1 MAALRA
7 DRIDS
12 GVLLLIL
19 DRPSARNA
27 LDPELTDALADAL
40 AQFANDTD
48 LVVGVL
54 TGSDPAFCAGLD
66 MHAYGDATADRSRVS
81 AVLRAVGESPKPL
94 IAAVNGPAVT
104 GGLELALAC
113 DWIVAS
119 ERAVFADTHS
129 RIGAFPGSGLSA
141 RLPAAVGVRMAKAIS
156 LAGYRLDAAG
166 AVRTGLAVSAV
177 PHDDLLPKAIEMAR
191 EVAARNPALVRAIR
205 STYDEAVGVPTAT
218 ALAAEAAARAAWR
231 SGPGA
236 DLSWPEP
243 PQQGRGSHAR
253 PA

>member
-1 MAALRA
+1 MPVLRV
-7 DRIDS
+7 DRDS
-12 GVLLLIL
+12 GVLLLTL

-27 LDPELTDALADAL
+27 LDPELTDALAHAL
-40 AQFANDTD
+40 EQFARNPD

-66 MHAYGDATADRSRVS
+66 MHAYGDASADRSRVS
-81 AVLRAVGESPKPL
+81 AVLRAVGELPKPL
-94 IAAVNGPAVT
+94 VAAVNGPAVT

-129 RIGAFPGSGLSA
+129 RIGAFPGAGLSA
-141 RLPAAVGVRMAKAIS
+141 RLPEAVGVRMAKAIS

-166 AVRTGLAVSAV
+166 AVRAGLAVSAV
-177 PHDDLLPKAIEMAR
+177 PHDDLLPTALQMAR
-191 EVAARNPALVRAIR
+191 DVADRNPALVRTIR
-205 STYDEAVGVPTAT
+205 STYDAALGVPTKA
-218 ALAAEAAARAAWR
+218 ALRAEEAARAAWR
-231 SGPGA
+231 SGAGDA
-236 DLSWPEP
+236 IRWPEP
-243 PQQGRGSHAR
+243 PQQGRGEHAR

>member
-1 MAALRA
+1 MAVLRTER
-7 DRIDS
+7 DN
-12 GVLLLIL
+12 GVLILTL

-27 LDPELTDALADAL
+27 LDPELTEALADAL
-40 AQFANDTD
+40 GQFARDPD
-48 LVVGVL
+48 LVVAVL

-81 AVLRAVGESPKPL
+81 AVLRAVGESAKPL

-141 RLPAAVGVRMAKAIS
+141 RLPEAVGVRLAKAMS
-156 LAGYRLDAAG
+156 LAGYRLDAER
-166 AVRTGLAVSAV
+166 AVRAGLAVSVV
-177 PHDDLLPKAIEMAR
+177 PHDDLLPTALEMAR
-191 EVAARNPALVRAIR
+191 DIATRNPALVQAIR
-205 STYDEAVGVPTAT
+205 TTYDAAVGVPTST
-218 ALAAEAAARAAWR
+218 ALAAEEAARAAWR

-236 DLSWPEP
+236 AISWPQA
-243 PQQGRGSHAR
+243 PQQGRGNHAR

>member
-1 MAALRA
+1 MAGLRVER
-7 DRIDS
+7 DN
-12 GVLLLIL
+12 GVFLLTL

-27 LDPELTDALADAL
+27 LDPELTEALADAFG
-40 AQFANDTD
+40 QFTSDPD

-81 AVLRAVGESPKPL
+81 AVLRAVGELPKPL
-94 IAAVNGPAVT
+94 LAAVNGPAVA

-129 RIGAFPGSGLSA
+129 RIGAFPGAGLSA
-141 RLPAAVGVRMAKAIS
+141 RLPEAVGLRTAKAIS
-156 LAGYRLDAAG
+156 LAGYRLDAEG
-166 AVRTGLAVSAV
+166 AVRAGLAVSVV
-177 PHDDLLPKAIEMAR
+177 PHDDLLPKALDMAR
-191 EVAARNPALVRAIR
+191 DVATRNPALVQAIR
-205 STYDEAVGVPTAT
+205 TTYDAAVGVPTAT
-218 ALAAEAAARAAWR
+218 ALAAEEAARAAWR
-231 SGPGA
+231 TGPGA
-236 DLSWPEP
+236 AITWPEP

>member
-1 MAALRA
+1 MAVLRTER
-7 DRIDS
+7 DN
-12 GVLLLIL
+12 GVFVLTL

-40 AQFANDTD
+40 GQFARDPD

-66 MHAYGDATADRSRVS
+66 IHAYGDATADRSRVS
-81 AVLRAVGESPKPL
+81 AVLRAVGQLPKPL
-94 IAAVNGPAVT
+94 IAAVNGPAIT

-119 ERAVFADTHS
+119 DRAVFADTHS

-141 RLPAAVGVRMAKAIS
+141 RLPEAVGVRLAKAIS
-156 LAGYRLDAAG
+156 LAGHRLDAQA
-166 AVRTGLAVSAV
+166 AVRAGLAVSVV
-177 PHDDLLPKAIEMAR
+177 PHDDLLPTALDMAR
-191 EVAARNPALVRAIR
+191 DVAARNPALVQAIR
-205 STYDEAVGVPTAT
+205 TTYDAAVGVPTDS
-218 ALAAEAAARAAWR
+218 ALGAEEVARAAWR

-236 DLSWPEP
+236 DITWPQP

>member
-1 MAALRA
+1 MAVLRA
-7 DRIDS
+7 ERDN
-12 GVLLLIL
+12 GVFILTL

-27 LDPELTDALADAL
+27 LDPELIETFADAL
-40 AQFANDTD
+40 GQFAQDPD
-48 LVVGVL
+48 LLVGVL

-81 AVLRAVGESPKPL
+81 AVLRAVGDLPKPL

-113 DWIVAS
+113 DWVVAS

-141 RLPAAVGVRMAKAIS
+141 RLPQAVGVRLVKAIS
-156 LAGYRLDAAG
+156 LAGYRLDAEG
-166 AVRTGLAVSAV
+166 AVRAGLAVSVV
-177 PHDDLLPKAIEMAR
+177 PHDELLPKALDMAR
-191 EVAARNPALVRAIR
+191 EVAARNPALVQAIR
-205 STYDEAVGVPTAT
+205 ATYDAAVGVPTAT
-218 ALAAEAAARAAWR
+218 ALLAEEATRAAWR
-231 SGPGA
+231 TGPGA
-236 DLSWPEP
+236 AMNWPEP

>member
-1 MAALRA
+1 MAVLRTE
-7 DRIDS
+7 RDS
-12 GVLLLIL
+12 GVFILTL

-27 LDPELTDALADAL
+27 LDPELTEALSDALG
-40 AQFANDTD
+40 QFARDHD
-48 LVVGVL
+48 LFVAVL

-81 AVLRAVGESPKPL
+81 ALLRAVGESAKPL

-141 RLPAAVGVRMAKAIS
+141 RLPEAVGVRLARAMS
-156 LAGYRLDAAG
+156 LAGYRLDAEG
-166 AVRTGLAVSAV
+166 AVRAGLAISVV
-177 PHDDLLPKAIEMAR
+177 PHDDLLPTALDMAR
-191 EVAARNPALVRAIR
+191 EIATRNPALVQAIR
-205 STYDEAVGVPTAT
+205 TTYDAAVGVPTAI
-218 ALAAEAAARAAWR
+218 ALAAEEAARAAWR

-236 DLSWPEP
+236 AISWPEP
-243 PQQGRGSHAR
+243 PQQERGSHAR

>member
-1 MAALRA
+1 MTVLRA
-7 DRIDS
+7 DQDN
-12 GVLLLIL
+12 GVLILTL
-19 DRPSARNA
+19 DRPAARNA

-40 AQFANDTD
+40 EQFAHNPD

-81 AVLRAVGESPKPL
+81 AVLRAVGELRKPL

-119 ERAVFADTHS
+119 ERAMFADTHS
-129 RIGAFPGSGLSA
+129 RIGAFPGAGLSA
-141 RLPAAVGVRMAKAIS
+141 RLPQAVGVRMAKAIS
-156 LAGYRLDAAG
+156 LAGHRLDAAE
-166 AVRTGLAVSAV
+166 AVRAGLAVSAV
-177 PHDDLLPKAIEMAR
+177 PHDDLQPTALKMAR
-191 EVAARNPALVRAIR
+191 DVAARNPALVQAIR
-205 STYDEAVGVPTAT
+205 STYDAAVGVPTTT
-218 ALAAEAAARAAWR
+218 ALTAEEAARAAWR

-236 DLSWPEP
+236 AINWPET
-243 PQQGRGSHAR
+243 PQRGGESHAR

>member
-1 MAALRA
+1 MPVLRV
-7 DRIDS
+7 DREG
-12 GVLLLIL
+12 GVLLLTL

-27 LDPELTDALADAL
+27 LDPQLTDALADAL
-40 AQFANDTD
+40 EEFAKNPDP
-48 LVVGVL
+48 VVGVL

-66 MHAYGDATADRSRVS
+66 MHAYGEATADRGRVS
-81 AVLRAVGESPKPL
+81 AALRAVGESPKPL
-94 IAAVNGPAVT
+94 IAAVNGPAVA

-129 RIGAFPGSGLSA
+129 RIGAFPGAGLSA

-156 LAGYRLDAAG
+156 LAGHRLDAAG
-166 AVRTGLAVSAV
+166 AVRAGLAISAV
-177 PHDDLLPKAIEMAR
+177 PHDDLLPTALQMAR
-191 EVAARNPALVRAIR
+191 DVAARNPALVQAIR
-205 STYDEAVGVPTAT
+205 STYDAAVGVPTSA
-218 ALAAEAAARAAWR
+218 ALRAEEAARAAWR

-236 DLSWPEP
+236 DIRWPAP
-243 PQQGRGSHAR
+243 PSTGRGNDAR